1 MNALTKIL
9 CGVCLAL
16 GVLAAPATRAETPF
30 ILVASTSSTQNSGL
44 FDHILPIFEE
54 ASGIEVRVLAVGT
67 GQALRLARNGDT
79 DVLFVHHKPS
89 EERFVADGFGVRRYD
104 VMYNEFLLVGPAD
117 DPAKIADM
125 TGAGAAMARIAEARA
140 PFVSRGDD
148 SGTHKRELA
157 LWRAAGLD
165 VGENDSSWYREA
177 GGGMGATLNTAAA
190 MSAYTLADS
199 GTWLN
204 FNNRQGLTALL
215 RGDPV
220 LFNPYGVILVSQ
232 DKHSHV
238 KSELGQRFINWLIS
252 PAGQEAI
259 GSFTINGEQAFTPDA
274 RGE

>member
-79 DVLFVHHKPS
+79 DVLFVHHKTS

-104 VMYNEFLLVGPAD
+104 VMYNEFLLVGPVD

-148 SGTHKRELA
+148 SGTASVIVIGKNFDCRIENKEFVAVKRY
-157 LWRAAGLD
+157 RARAGD
-165 VGENDSSWYREA
+165 KRAGIQCPAIVAIEIHIIEREA
-177 GGGMGATLNTAAA
+177 IDRLAPFP
-190 MSAYTLADS
+190 SAS
-199 GTWLN
+199 
-204 FNNRQGLTALL
+204 
-215 RGDPV
+215 
-220 LFNPYGVILVSQ
+220 
-232 DKHSHV
+232 
-238 KSELGQRFINWLIS
+238 
-252 PAGQEAI
+252 
-259 GSFTINGEQAFTPDA
+259 
-274 RGE
+274 